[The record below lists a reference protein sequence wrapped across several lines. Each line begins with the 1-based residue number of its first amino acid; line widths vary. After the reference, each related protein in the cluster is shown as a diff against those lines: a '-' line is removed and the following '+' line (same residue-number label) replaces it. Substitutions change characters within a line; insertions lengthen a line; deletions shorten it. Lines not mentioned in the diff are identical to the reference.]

1 MPSLRPFERSSLK
14 IWKFQPTR
22 KKKVIFSFSGIVNKK
37 SALEEEEPE
46 SGEILDDEKE
56 STEYYNKSTSFFDN
70 ISCEESGFTFGS
82 SEMIFTF
89 SSITHFFFCY
99 LV

>member
-1 MPSLRPFERSSLK
+1 MK
-14 IWKFQPTR
+14 ISTDKEEKGYFL
-22 KKKVIFSFSGIVNKK
+22 VFSGVFNKK

-70 ISCEESGFTFGS
+70 ISCEESGFTCGS
-82 SEMIFTF
+82 SEMTFTF
-89 SSITHFFFCY
+89 SSITHFF
-99 LV
+99 VI